1 MINKTLLNK
10 NLQQNQHELFIIN
23 KLKKL
28 SNLSQFSDS
37 PLKIKNKN
45 GGSLDAILHAK
56 HEELHQGAKAK
67 MENHIYS
74 SKKKDVS
81 GFNQPF
87 LKNQKIKISS
97 PLKIENEGMI
107 KKTITCK
114 LLTNNNIHLPFVNG
128 DNPIPVSTIKNAQ
141 FINKLV
147 NTEQTKHTTFSLGQ
161 HLNQRIFFYGLKKA
175 NQRKWFNYFFYNN
188 PINLLF
194 SIDQF
199 LFELAKKQPQRR
211 KSSEFQ
217 QQLKER
223 KKLSI
228 FYGHLSKKQL
238 KNLLSQS
245 KSSQGY
251 FSLYFFSILERRLDV
266 LLYRS
271 GLVKNILTARQ
282 LISHKKIMVNNQ
294 FINIASYQ
302 VNPGDIISI
311 KSNKKNEIISPLKE
325 IIQVKFK
332 KRRYHLTIPENFIY
346 KIQNIRYF
354 KNYTP
359 KKTLKNYIR
368 LLLAKVDKRALLK
381 INISASQFSIFASP
395 LKMENREPK
404 IENLGIFFKNNTPGS
419 FLHSK
424 KDTSSNLLNTKD
436 DFFYNVKKANA
447 GEHFT
452 VLKLKPLL
460 SKHAKFFLLTC
471 IQKNYLSLNRK
482 PFFENKYIRFIN
494 LLEKYVKFNLSF
506 ASPGKAWR
514 EPRSNLKNLSNKSK
528 NFNKENTP
536 KNNNFGF
543 FIKDKKISQNPKQ
556 SNALKSFTRKLYIST
571 YIQKNVS
578 FLNSSFSSI
587 YNKKRN
593 SAIYRNIVYKT
604 ILQMHSDF
612 LYSPFSIYNG
622 EPNASFCI
630 KNGEPGILGN
640 KPVSFLYNKKES
652 TLLLNTVN
660 SVSRDTGNPLSR
672 NTEMSKKKI
681 INTLL
686 TLKLKKHITKKQYPK
701 QRKKALRICII
712 KPMHIEVSYS
722 MSTAILLYSPQ
733 RLSFPFYINLD
744 LVSRSFH

>member
-28 SNLSQFSDS
+28 SNLSKLSNSPFSME
-37 PLKIKNKN
+37 NKN
-45 GGSLDAILHAK
+45 GSS
-56 HEELHQGAKAK
+56 AK
-67 MENHIYS
+67 MENHIYY

-87 LKNQKIKISS
+87 LENQKISS
-97 PLKIENEGMI
+97 PLKMENEGI
-107 KKTITCK
+107 
-114 LLTNNNIHLPFVNG
+114 LTNNNINPPYEAWREPPFVNG
-128 DNPIPVSTIKNAQ
+128 DNPVPVSIIRNAQ
-141 FINKLV
+141 FINKFV

-161 HLNQRIFFYGLKKA
+161 NLNQRIFFYGVKKA

-194 SIDQF
+194 STDQF

-325 IIQVKFK
+325 IIQVNFK

-381 INISASQFSIFASP
+381 INRSPSP
-395 LKMENREPK
+395 LKMENTP
-404 IENLGIFFKNNTPGS
+404 LSIFVSP
-419 FLHSK
+419 LK
-424 KDTSSNLLNTKD
+424 KT
-436 DFFYNVKKANA
+436 NA

-482 PFFENKYIRFIN
+482 PFFENKNTRFIN
-494 LLEKYVKFNLSF
+494 LLEKYVNFNLSF
-506 ASPGKAWR
+506 AT
-514 EPRSNLKNLSNKSK
+514 RSNLKKLSNKSK

-543 FIKDKKISQNPKQ
+543 FIKDKKISQNTKQ

-612 LYSPFSIYNG
+612 LYSPFSIFNR
-622 EPNASFCI
+622 EPNASFSYSPLKMEN

-640 KPVSFLYNKKES
+640 KPVSFLYNKKEL
-652 TLLLNTVN
+652 TLLLNKVN
-660 SVSRDTGNPLSR
+660 SVSKDKSNSPFTIEKSVSRDTGNPLSR

-722 MSTAILLYSPQ
+722 MSTVILLYSPQ

>member
-28 SNLSQFSDS
+28 SNLSKLSNSPFSME
-37 PLKIKNKN
+37 NKN
-45 GGSLDAILHAK
+45 GSS
-56 HEELHQGAKAK
+56 AK
-67 MENHIYS
+67 MENHIYY

-87 LKNQKIKISS
+87 LENQKISS
-97 PLKIENEGMI
+97 PLKMENEGMI

-114 LLTNNNIHLPFVNG
+114 LLTNNNINPPYEAWREPPFVNG
-128 DNPIPVSTIKNAQ
+128 DNPVPVSIIRNAQ
-141 FINKLV
+141 FINKFV

-161 HLNQRIFFYGLKKA
+161 NLNQRIFFYGVKKA

-194 SIDQF
+194 STDQF

-325 IIQVKFK
+325 IIQVNFK

-381 INISASQFSIFASP
+381 INRSPSP
-395 LKMENREPK
+395 LKMENTP
-404 IENLGIFFKNNTPGS
+404 LSIFVSP
-419 FLHSK
+419 LK
-424 KDTSSNLLNTKD
+424 KT
-436 DFFYNVKKANA
+436 NA

-482 PFFENKYIRFIN
+482 PFFENKNTRFIN
-494 LLEKYVKFNLSF
+494 LLEKYVNFNLSF
-506 ASPGKAWR
+506 AT
-514 EPRSNLKNLSNKSK
+514 RSNLKKLSNKSK

-543 FIKDKKISQNPKQ
+543 FIKDKKISQNTKQ

-612 LYSPFSIYNG
+612 LYSPFSIFNR
-622 EPNASFCI
+622 EPNASFSYSPLKMEN

-640 KPVSFLYNKKES
+640 KPVSFLYNKKEL
-652 TLLLNTVN
+652 TLLLNKVN
-660 SVSRDTGNPLSR
+660 SVSKDKSNSPFTIEKSVSRDTGNPLSR

-722 MSTAILLYSPQ
+722 MSTVILLYSPQ